1 MRKSGG
7 GKADAPAHGAAERS
21 ALAQQR
27 VLLVVVISILQI
39 LSNSRVSPGEEAGAA
54 EGVVARADGARVRQ
68 DLEAD
73 WARERLGQVVRQR
86 VCVQVI
92 LELVHSCGDAPLRK
106 TSIPK

>member
-27 VLLVVVISILQI
+27 VLLVIVISIVQI
-39 LSNSRVSPGEEAGAA
+39 LRNPSVSPGEEAGAA
-54 EGVVARADGARVRQ
+54 EGVVARPDGARVRQ

-73 WARERLGQVVRQR
+73 WARERLDQVLRQI
-86 VCVQVI
+86 VN
-92 LELVHSCGDAPLRK
+92 ELVHGDVSDSA
-106 TSIPK
+106 